1 MAINYTALAA
11 TVSRLLDE
19 NGRDM
24 VLVRSADAPPDA
36 AKPWNVANLAD
47 AGVVVATVK
56 AVEDSAMS
64 DQRRKS
70 AALSLNKPGT
80 EPKNVKSFIIA
91 AQGLAEP
98 ITIRHRLRETTESND
113 LSRPIVHVDVVNPG
127 STVVLYQCEV
137 EQ

>member
-47 AGVVVATVK
+47 AGVVVDTVK
-56 AVEDSAMS
+56 ALEDSAIS
-64 DQRRKS
+64 DTP
-70 AALSLNKPGT
+70 AGA
-80 EPKNVKSFIIA
+80 EPSSVKVFWVA
-91 AQGLAEP
+91 AQGLAEAV
-98 ITIRHRLRETTESND
+98 TLRHRLRETTETND
-113 LSRPIVHVDVVNPG
+113 LSRPVVRVDVVKPG
-127 STVVLYQCEV
+127 SLPLMYRCEV